1 MAGDDA
7 LKEQIAGIAKLVG
20 HACVHR
26 ICIIC
31 NIRSHF
37 VTCCLSCSRNPN
49 PTARLKTRTETPTS
63 HLQLLSR
70 CAEAHRRTSN
80 EAMKGLE
87 FMAVKA
93 AKCVSIVT
101 FGCALVARPKSRERF
116 GVNIVGVSLS
126 FASRN
131 KIGHQHWKEH

>member
-1 MAGDDA
+1 
-7 LKEQIAGIAKLVG
+7 
-20 HACVHR
+20 
-26 ICIIC
+26 
-31 NIRSHF
+31 
-37 VTCCLSCSRNPN
+37 
-49 PTARLKTRTETPTS
+49 
-63 HLQLLSR
+63 
-70 CAEAHRRTSN
+70 
-80 EAMKGLE
+80 MKGLE

-131 KIGHQHWKEH
+131 KIGHQHRRNIKIYVVSFYSDVRLDPKKKKKERKHQHMKKK